1 MMRMMGNMT
10 RKRVILMPRME
21 RELRIM
27 RTTTMITRTDAKHTI
42 VVPNIFPYMIL
53 HIEFAA
59 SLAMPAKTQA

>member
-1 MMRMMGNMT
+1 
-10 RKRVILMPRME
+10 
-21 RELRIM
+21 
-27 RTTTMITRTDAKHTI
+27 MITRTDAKHTI